1 MVPNGF
7 TNLLGLNTIQEL
19 GFITINKECFISQ
32 VSTPQLGDLGEA
44 PRRIDES
51 VPPKVLP
58 CRKVPIAIQD
68 AVKEELDRLFN
79 KGVLVPVTEPTEWVS
94 QMTVVHK
101 PSGKLRI
108 CSDPQPLNAALK
120 REHYRLPVL
129 DDVLQKL
136 KDVKIFSKPDV
147 KEAYWHVRLDEASR
161 KLTTMITPFGR
172 YMCKRLPVGLK
183 VSIEIFQREIDE
195 ALSDLDG
202 VFNIVDDVVIVGCGN
217 SDAEAQSD
225 NQQKLAVTLK
235 RCAEKKIILNEDK
248 QQTGLDEIIFHGHRI
263 TKDGVKVNEAKV
275 QAIRDMPAPTDVEG
289 VKRLCGMA
297 QHMAKFLPNLA
308 ATLEPIRALT
318 RKNTPFQCMVER
330 M

>member
-68 AVKEELDRLFN
+68 AVKEELDRLVN

-94 QMTVVHK
+94 QMAVVHK

-108 CSDPQPLNAALK
+108 CIDPQPLNAALK

-129 DDVLQKL
+129 DDVLPEL
-136 KDVKIFSKPDV
+136 KD
-147 KEAYWHVRLDEASR
+147 
-161 KLTTMITPFGR
+161 
-172 YMCKRLPVGLK
+172 
-183 VSIEIFQREIDE
+183 
-195 ALSDLDG
+195 
-202 VFNIVDDVVIVGCGN
+202 
-217 SDAEAQSD
+217 
-225 NQQKLAVTLK
+225 
-235 RCAEKKIILNEDK
+235 
-248 QQTGLDEIIFHGHRI
+248 
-263 TKDGVKVNEAKV
+263 AK
-275 QAIRDMPAPTDVEG
+275 M
-289 VKRLCGMA
+289 
-297 QHMAKFLPNLA
+297 
-308 ATLEPIRALT
+308 
-318 RKNTPFQCMVER
+318 
-330 M
+330 

>member
-68 AVKEELDRLFN
+68 AVKEELDRLVN

-94 QMTVVHK
+94 QMAVVH
-101 PSGKLRI
+101 KLRI
-108 CSDPQPLNAALK
+108 CIDPQPLNAALK

-129 DDVLQKL
+129 DEVLPKL
-136 KDVKIFSKPDV
+136 KDAKIFSKLDV
-147 KEAYWHVRLDEASR
+147 KEAYWHVRLDEASS

-172 YMCKRLPVGLK
+172 YMWKRLPFGLK
-183 VSIEIFQREIDE
+183 VSSEIFQRKIDE
-195 ALSDLDG
+195 ALGDLDG

-263 TKDGVKVNEAKV
+263 TKDCVKVNEAKV

-289 VKRLCGMA
+289 VKRLCGMD

-318 RKNTPFQCMVER
+318 RKDTPFQCMVER